1 MRYSGKRAPDHN
13 FLPLPPVYIHE
24 GNTKMTRYLLAM
36 ALLTATAAHAQQEGP
51 APTQA
56 VVTVDSKTPEAP
68 TAANITIK
76 VNNRDTPV
84 SSLTPITPD
93 GTQVALLMDDGLR
106 LGIGREIGAIR
117 AFINNFPPGVEVFAG
132 YMQNGIVVP
141 AGDVATFSTDHAAIA
156 KTIHLPSGIAYSSA
170 SPYFCLSQFVKNWP
184 GDPETQTGPQ
194 PAPRRKAR
202 FILMITNG
210 VDNYNGSTS
219 VLNQDSPYV
228 ASTIVDAQR
237 AGVPVYSIFFD
248 DQGFRRNGSG
258 QNFSGQNY
266 LTQLAEGTGGVN
278 LWQGFGN
285 PVSTDPF
292 LAQFQKAVAQ
302 SYVVTFPVGGNRNLE
317 RFKVSTNMKKT
328 KLRAPELVRPGTVIL
343 SQ

>member
-1 MRYSGKRAPDHN
+1 M
-13 FLPLPPVYIHE
+13 I
-24 GNTKMTRYLLAM
+24 RYLLAM
-36 ALLTATAAHAQQEGP
+36 VLVAAATTVHAQEEGP
-51 APTQA
+51 LPTQA
-56 VVTVDSKTPEAP
+56 VVAIDSKTPEAP
-68 TAANITIK
+68 TASNITIK
-76 VNNRDTPV
+76 INNRDTPV
-84 SSLTPITPD
+84 SSLTPVSPD

-106 LGIGREIGAIR
+106 LGIGRELNAIR
-117 AFINNFPPGVEVFAG
+117 TFINNFPPGVEVFAG

-141 AGDVATFSTDHAAIA
+141 AGDVATFSTDHAAVA
-156 KTIHLPSGIAYSSA
+156 KTIHLPSGISYSSA

-184 GDPETQTGPQ
+184 GDPETQIGPQ

-202 FILMITNG
+202 FVLMITNG
-210 VDNYNGSTS
+210 VDPYNGSTN
-219 VLNQDSPYV
+219 VMNQDSPYV
-228 ASTIVDAQR
+228 ASTIRDVQR

-248 DQGFRRNGSG
+248 DQGFRRGGNSG

-292 LAQFQKAVAQ
+292 LKQFQEAVAK